1 MRILKSLPGGR
12 SNDASVENYI
22 VLSGDELQSLVQTTI
37 TNTLQQLTLD
47 SLTATPTGMSE
58 GETDMAKRIK
68 QRVMI
73 GDKEHWITGT
83 TQQEVFENY
92 LRKVQEAGIE
102 VPQNAPKKTSPTL
115 RAFIEETY
123 EPTFIRPLA
132 PKTVDNYQQYI
143 KLNILPFLG
152 DKRLDEINVATIQ
165 QFYDW
170 MATAASRGRKKNLN
184 RDTITRI
191 GGLLSRIFKVALD
204 MDLID
209 DTPMKKTLLRI
220 RAEAAGHHRALPDD
234 EIARIKLAIP
244 DLENEDQ
251 RLYMALLAF
260 TGMRPEE
267 VYGLRWEDVH
277 LDRSYAQVVRAV
289 TYPKNSKP
297 HIGPPKT
304 DRSSRTVLLP
314 AKVVEILKAVQKPDG
329 FILGGDA
336 PWCYS
341 KKVRISEAAFNALG
355 IVGYTDADFRTTF
368 GTQLKESGKTSAEV
382 ADLMGHADTRM
393 VETVYARTRHEGVM
407 KHLTDVE
414 KIS

>member
-1 MRILKSLPGGR
+1 
-12 SNDASVENYI
+12 
-22 VLSGDELQSLVQTTI
+22 
-37 TNTLQQLTLD
+37 
-47 SLTATPTGMSE
+47 
-58 GETDMAKRIK
+58 MAKRIRQK
-68 QRVMI
+68 VMI
-73 GDKEHWITGT
+73 GGKLHWVTGE
-83 TQQEVFENY
+83 TQQEVFDNY
-92 LRKVQEAGIE
+92 LRKVQEAGIPVKQISQKKA
-102 VPQNAPKKTSPTL
+102 VPTM
-115 RAFIEETY
+115 REFIEETY
-123 EPTFIRPLA
+123 EPAFIRNLA
-132 PKTVDNYQQYI
+132 PKTVDNYTQYI

-152 DKRLDEINVATIQ
+152 DMRLDEIKVTTIQ

-184 RDTITRI
+184 RDTITRVS
-191 GGLLSRIFKVALD
+191 GLLSRIFKVAQE
-204 MDLID
+204 MGVID

-220 RAEAAGHHRALPDD
+220 RAEEAGHHQAMPDV
-234 EIARIKLAIP
+234 EIARIKAEIP
-244 DLENEDQ
+244 SLENEEQ

-277 LDRSYAQVVRAV
+277 LERSYAQVVRAV
-289 TYPKNSKP
+289 TYPRNNKP

-304 DRSSRTVLLP
+304 DKSSRTVLLA
-314 AKVVEILKAVQKPDG
+314 AKVVEILRVAQKAEG

-341 KKVRISEAAFNALG
+341 KKRRVSDAAFKKLG
-355 IVGYTDADFRTTF
+355 IEGYTDADFRTTF

>member
-1 MRILKSLPGGR
+1 M
-12 SNDASVENYI
+12 
-22 VLSGDELQSLVQTTI
+22 
-37 TNTLQQLTLD
+37 
-47 SLTATPTGMSE
+47 
-58 GETDMAKRIK
+58 
-68 QRVMI
+68 
-73 GDKEHWITGT
+73 
-83 TQQEVFENY
+83 
-92 LRKVQEAGIE
+92 
-102 VPQNAPKKTSPTL
+102 
-115 RAFIEETY
+115 
-123 EPTFIRPLA
+123 
-132 PKTVDNYQQYI
+132 QYI

-152 DKRLDEINVATIQ
+152 EKRLDEINVATIQ

-170 MATAASRGRKKNLN
+170 MATAADRGRKKNLN
-184 RDTITRI
+184 CDTITRI
-191 GGLLSRIFKVALD
+191 GGLLSRIFKVAQE
-204 MDLID
+204 MGLID

-220 RAEAAGHHRALPDD
+220 RAEAAGHHRALPDE
-234 EIARIKLAIP
+234 EIARIKAAIP
-244 DLENEDQ
+244 ALKNEEQ
-251 RLYMALLAF
+251 RLYMALLVF

-304 DRSSRTVLLP
+304 DRSSRTVLLS
-314 AKVVEILKAVQKPDG
+314 AKVVEILRAAQKPEG

-341 KKVRISEAAFNALG
+341 KKTRISEAAFGALG

-368 GTQLKESGKTSAEV
+368 GTQMKESGKTSAEV

-393 VETVYARTRHEGVM
+393 VETVYAKTRHEGVM

>member
-1 MRILKSLPGGR
+1 MNNFDTFDSRNQEPADGKIISMRDWQLKQL
-12 SNDASVENYI
+12 I
-22 VLSGDELQSLVQTTI
+22 QQTVKETMARV
-37 TNTLQQLTLD
+37 NLD
-47 SLTATPTGMSE
+47 NLKAEPTGMSE
-58 GETDMAKRIK
+58 GETGMAKRIRQK
-68 QRVMI
+68 AMI
-73 GDKEHWITGT
+73 GGKLHWVTGE

-102 VPQNAPKKTSPTL
+102 IRQTAAKKETPTM

-123 EPTFIRPLA
+123 EPTFIRHLA
-132 PKTVDNYQQYI
+132 PKTVDNYTQYI

-152 DKRLDEINVATIQ
+152 DKHLDEIDVTTIQ

-184 RDTITRI
+184 RDSITRI
-191 GGLLSRIFKVALD
+191 GGLLSRMFKVAQE
-204 MDLID
+204 MGLID

-220 RAEAAGHHRALPDD
+220 RAEPAGHHRALPDE
-234 EIARIKLAIP
+234 EITRIKAVIP
-244 DLENEDQ
+244 TLENEEQ

-277 LDRSYAQVVRAV
+277 LDRSFAQVVRAV
-289 TYPKNSKP
+289 TYPKNNRP
-297 HIGPPKT
+297 HVGPPKT
-304 DRSSRTVLLP
+304 DRYTRTVLLP
-314 AKVVEILKAVQKPDG
+314 VKVVEILKAAQKPEG

-341 KKVRISEAAFNALG
+341 KKTRVSEAAFSALG

-368 GTQLKESGKTSAEV
+368 GTQLEESGKTSAEV